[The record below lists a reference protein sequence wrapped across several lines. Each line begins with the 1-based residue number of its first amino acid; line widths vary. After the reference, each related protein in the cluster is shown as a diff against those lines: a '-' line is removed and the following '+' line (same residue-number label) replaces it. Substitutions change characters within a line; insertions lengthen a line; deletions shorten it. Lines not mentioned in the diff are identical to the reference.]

1 MKNILLIFIFCLLL
15 SNIYSDHFQTINNRI
30 KGDDEPRLV
39 SWKVLEG
46 VTEPFESYRESQIP
60 AWKIM
65 KNAADQKAA
74 SLLIQQALHEYG
86 QLLRHPFLFGEMP
99 MEERYDV
106 FLSMSKLLKRM
117 GFQQRAELLLYE
129 AMAYAKEPHEAHL
142 QLALLFLDKENIEMA
157 KLHFKNCLFY
167 QETDLLVLIHL
178 TAVLITENKIHVTIY
193 SVNLL
198 NFYIIILYKY
208 IYRNQN
214 SLFQEYY
221 QNLSEE

>member
-1 MKNILLIFIFCLLL
+1 MKNILLTFIFCLLL
-15 SNIYSDHFQTINNRI
+15 SNIYSDHNQIINDRI

-46 VTEPFESYRESQIP
+46 VTEPFESFKESQIP

-74 SLLIQQALHEYG
+74 SMLIQQALHEYG

-129 AMAYAKEPHEAHL
+129 AMAYAKEPYEAHL
-142 QLALLFLDKENIEMA
+142 QLSLLFLDKENIDMA

-167 QETDLLVLIHL
+167 KETDLLVLIHL
-178 TAVLITENKIHVTIY
+178 TAVLITENKIHVIIY
-193 SVNLL
+193 S
-198 NFYIIILYKY
+198 IIIIIIIIMLISLY
-208 IYRNQN
+208 
-214 SLFQEYY
+214 LF
-221 QNLSEE
+221 